1 MSAEFSA
8 ITSMLQT
15 YFDGLYYSDTRRLR
29 SVFHPQAIYACATEG
44 SLLKLSMDEYFPIV
58 DKRVAP
64 SSRNDPRA
72 DRILEIQLAG
82 PVTAFARVEC
92 AIAPKSFVDF
102 LTLIKLEGRWQII
115 SKVFHFEISTTAT

>member
-8 ITSMLQT
+8 ITSTLQT

-115 SKVFHFEISTTAT
+115 SKVFHFEISTTAK